1 MSKSQYYISEEN
13 LVTGDDVSA
22 IYGPGVN
29 PMTDEPELR
38 RLWVSNK
45 ADRKQM
51 AEITLKAFQEQEQ
64 KSRERK

>member
-1 MSKSQYYISEEN
+1 MNKSQYYAVEEN

-29 PMTDEPELR
+29 PMTDEPEVR

-45 ADRKQM
+45 QDRKKQ
-51 AEITLKAFQEQEQ
+51 AKIRLKAFQEQEQ
-64 KSRERK
+64 KSQGK

>member
-1 MSKSQYYISEEN
+1 MNKSQYYAVEEN

-29 PMTDEPELR
+29 PMTDEPEER

-45 ADRKQM
+45 QDRKEQVK
-51 AEITLKAFQEQEQ
+51 IRLRAFQEQEQ
-64 KSRERK
+64 KNQEK